1 MAALRDLVELVGW
14 DGLTAAEQT
23 LAIYGAAAGLAV
35 ALVVW
40 VLFGGRGRR

>member
-35 ALVVW
+35 ALLAW